1 MITSKKLRLL
11 LGALCVTGGLMVAS
25 AQPAVHPKSYYDE
38 ITYEWTD
45 ASNVTHTSAITEEA
59 TDPYQIVALLKKV
72 YCDPRLPGP
81 YQTAYKQNGTR
92 ENNVYYGSQAGGWN
106 ISNSDVTT
114 PYEEGYTLLMVSVK
128 DNATATP
135 TTTSGVMFDYEYQL
149 VNYFR
154 DNVSSIQLLTDGMR
168 IGEGENVGT
177 VFNISGYYNRFF
189 MISKGQSRKK
199 QAAGNSSRV
208 GEEPPF
214 KQMFE
219 EFSPTT
225 GKTNVDEV
233 KDFYVKM
240 LDGEAYPVQHDCV
253 SVISEQHYFS
263 MAGKTGTEHKSLTGL
278 NIFIPDYRLKYFADG
293 YYDGRTMNPT
303 GGNWEAEFAYYNPA
317 HAPKVGLYTI
327 KLTATPV
334 KADEPYTYNVNLTWT
349 SSLDEMA
356 GSTVPQN
363 YTVYV
368 VEPGPDGAPTY
379 RKIGETTETH
389 FTDVVP
395 QDEFSTSYTY
405 IIFGQP
411 IDENYYMFNAWSNDA
426 MVFIPGWH
434 DFVELHVGHFESDY
448 KMEQERNYYRNFL
461 NIANADPENGLTL
474 DRLTDENSFTLY
486 RIDLSD
492 ESMPETAIL
501 DLKLTKNY
509 GNSVHYNI
517 TYADNTQTP
526 TPGYNVNVTKSGDLN
541 VGNGGLINLGDITL
555 IDQFYAST
563 VNDQHPTIYGYVL
576 KLNSDNLDKKS
587 NTATVYVMKS
597 SSAPKGYYTLDQV
610 MNDVDG
616 TLETN
621 IKSGDLTMNLINLPD
636 VYHYYIHRGNGTQPN
651 EEVLTLQRNSDGT
664 FEDMA
669 TSSNYPSGTFWYNDP
684 KAVGTDYMTYVPIIA
699 LRGDNRVA
707 NDGKEN
713 TYGAPI
719 WKTGVGNINMMIG
732 GTRATGVYGEFV
744 DFDWNKCAI
753 FNPIFTIEGIV
764 PTNTN
769 IEYEPFMYRIWRNC
783 NDLRSYFY
791 NDEGKPLFWPY
802 DTPNAKE
809 LIVEEMTTQDKI
821 TAGNEFDEL
830 AFGATV
836 NASINFVVRF
846 YYKVVGAN
854 FTRDLNDDEPLYYV
868 VELSMPWENIPTGV
882 AEINTS
888 DEVSKTY
895 YNAQG
900 VKSDKPFDGV
910 NIVITRY
917 SDGSTKTTK
926 VVR

>member
-1 MITSKKLRLL
+1 
-11 LGALCVTGGLMVAS
+11 MVAS

-59 TDPYQIVALLKKV
+59 TDPYQMVALLKKV

-81 YQTAYKQNGTR
+81 EYTAYKNGTR
-92 ENNVYYGSQAGGWN
+92 ENPVEYGAQAGGWN
-106 ISNSDVTT
+106 ISSSDVTK
-114 PYEEGYTLLMVSVK
+114 PYEDGYTMLMVSVK
-128 DNATATP
+128 NDPLNVENNNYGQMF
-135 TTTSGVMFDYEYQL
+135 TSTSEL

-154 DNVSSIQLLTDGMR
+154 DNVTSVLLLTDGMR
-168 IGEGENVGT
+168 IGEGENAGT

-199 QAAGNSSRV
+199 TVDNSRHPEY
-208 GEEPPF
+208 GEQPPF

-219 EFSPTT
+219 QLSPTSGASGSETTRFYDKMIDGQSYKVIHDCASVIDNKHFFSMT
-225 GKTNVDEV
+225 GKN
-233 KDFYVKM
+233 
-240 LDGEAYPVQHDCV
+240 
-253 SVISEQHYFS
+253 
-263 MAGKTGTEHKSLTGL
+263 GTEYKSLTGL
-278 NIFIPDYRLKYFADG
+278 NIFMPDYRLNYFTVNYYG
-293 YYDGRTMNPT
+293 STYDGRTMAR
-303 GGNWEAEFAYYNPA
+303 GDYYWEAEYAQYDTTH

-327 KLTATPV
+327 KLNATPV

-395 QDEFSTSYTY
+395 QEEFSTSYTY
-405 IIFGQP
+405 IIYGQP
-411 IDENYYMFNAWSNDA
+411 ADENYYMFSAWSNDA

-486 RIDLSD
+486 RVDLSD
-492 ESMPETAIL
+492 ENMPETAIL
-501 DLKLTKNY
+501 DLKLTRNNN
-509 GNSVHYNI
+509 NSVRYNI

-526 TPGYNVNVTKSGDLN
+526 TPGYNVNVTYSGNLT

-576 KLNSDNLDKKS
+576 KLNSSTLNKKS

-621 IKSGDLTMNLINLPD
+621 VKSGDLTMNLINLPD
-636 VYHYYIHRGNGTQPN
+636 VYYYTIHRGNGTQPN
-651 EEVLTLQRNSDGT
+651 EKVLSLQRNTDGT

-684 KAVGTDYMTYVPIIA
+684 KAVGTDYMTYVPIIW
-699 LRGDNRVA
+699 LRGDDRVA
-707 NDGKEN
+707 HDGKEN
-713 TYGAPI
+713 SYGAPI
-719 WKTGVGNINMMIG
+719 WKTGVGNIEAMVG
-732 GTRATGVYGEFV
+732 GTRATGQFGEFV
-744 DFDWNKCAI
+744 DFDLEKCAI
-753 FNPIFTIEGIV
+753 YNPIFDIKGLV
-764 PTNTN
+764 PANTN
-769 IEYEPFMYRIWRNC
+769 IEYEPFMYRVWRNC
-783 NDLRSYFY
+783 NDVRPYFY
-791 NDEGKPLFWPY
+791 SSEGKPLFWPY
-802 DTPNAKE
+802 STPESHA
-809 LIVEEMTTQDKI
+809 LIVERMTTEDHI
-821 TAGNEFDEL
+821 AAGNEFDEL
-830 AFGATV
+830 AFGAKV
-836 NASINFVVRF
+836 NTTIEFVVRF

-854 FTRDLNDDEPLYYV
+854 FTRDLNDDQPLYYV
-868 VELSMPWENIPTGV
+868 VEARLPWNNIPTGV
-882 AEINTS
+882 AEINNANT
-888 DEVSKTY
+888 EVSKTY

-926 VVR
+926 VIR

>member
-1 MITSKKLRLL
+1 
-11 LGALCVTGGLMVAS
+11 MVAS

-92 ENNVYYGSQAGGWN
+92 ENDVYYGSQNGGWN
-106 ISNSDVTT
+106 ISNSDVTK
-114 PYEEGYTLLMVSVK
+114 PYEDGYTMLMVSVK
-128 DNATATP
+128 NNSTAQP
-135 TTTSGVMFDYEYQL
+135 IPQNSDGLLLKNTTEL

-154 DNVSSIQLLTDGMR
+154 DNVSSVLLLTDGMR

-199 QAAGNSSRV
+199 NSTDNTSAY

-214 KQMFE
+214 KHMFE
-219 EFSPTT
+219 ELSPTT
-225 GKTNVDEV
+225 GKQNSEITG
-233 KDFYVKM
+233 FYRKM
-240 LDGEAYPVQHDCV
+240 LNGEAYPVKHDCT
-253 SVISEQHYFS
+253 SVISERHFFS
-263 MAGKTGTEHKSLTGL
+263 MNGNEGEDYESLTGL
-278 NIFIPDYRLKYFADG
+278 NIFIPDYRLKYFEVPDTTYDLLG
-293 YYDGRTMNPT
+293 FMHINYIDGRTMNPHGST
-303 GGNWEAEFAYYNPA
+303 WKATYAYYNENY
-317 HAPKVGLYTI
+317 APKVGLYTI
-327 KLTATPV
+327 VLNATPV
-334 KADEPYTYNVNLTWT
+334 KAEEPYTYNVNLTWT

-356 GSTVPQN
+356 NGTVPQH
-363 YTVYV
+363 YIVYV

-379 RKIGETTETH
+379 RKIGETNENH

-395 QDEFSTSYTY
+395 QEEFSTSYTY
-405 IIFGQP
+405 IIYGQP
-411 IDENYYMFNAWSNDA
+411 TDENYYMFNAWSNDA
-426 MVFIPGWH
+426 SVFIPGWH
-434 DFVELHVGHFESDY
+434 DFVELHVGNFESDY
-448 KMEQERNYYRNFL
+448 FMEQERNYYRNFL

-486 RIDLSD
+486 RVDLSD
-492 ESMPETAIL
+492 ENMPETAIL
-501 DLKLTKNY
+501 NLNLTRNN
-509 GNSVHYNI
+509 NSVRYNI
-517 TYADNTQTP
+517 SYADNTQTP
-526 TPGYNVNVTKSGDLN
+526 TPGYNVNVTYSGNLT
-541 VGNGGLINLGDITL
+541 VGDGGLINLGDITL

-576 KLNSDNLDKKS
+576 KLNSSTLDKKS

-616 TLETN
+616 TLQTN
-621 IKSGDLTMNLINLPD
+621 VKSGDLTMNLINLPD

-651 EEVLTLQRNSDGT
+651 EEVLSLQRNSDGT

-684 KAVGTDYMTYVPIIA
+684 MAVGTDYMTYVPIIA
-699 LRGDNRVA
+699 LHGDNRVA
-707 NDGKEN
+707 KDGKEN
-713 TYGAPI
+713 SYGGTI
-719 WKTGVGNINMMIG
+719 WKTGVGNINAMVG
-732 GTRATGVYGEFV
+732 GTRATGQFGEFV
-744 DFDWNKCAI
+744 DFDLEKCAI
-753 FNPIFTIEGIV
+753 YNPIFDIKGLV
-764 PTNTN
+764 PANTN
-769 IEYEPFMYRIWRNC
+769 IEYEPFMYRVWRNC
-783 NDLRSYFY
+783 NDVRPYFY
-791 NDEGKPLFWPY
+791 SSEGKPLFWPY
-802 DTPNAKE
+802 STPESHA
-809 LIVEEMTTQDKI
+809 LIVERMTTEDHI
-821 TAGNEFDEL
+821 AAGNEFDEL
-830 AFGATV
+830 AFGAKLNTT
-836 NASINFVVRF
+836 IEFVVRF

-854 FTRDLNDDEPLYYV
+854 FTRDLNDDQPLYYV
-868 VELSMPWENIPTGV
+868 VEARLPWNNIPTGV
-882 AEINTS
+882 AEINNANT
-888 DEVSKTY
+888 EVSKTY

-926 VVR
+926 VIR

>member
-59 TDPYQIVALLKKV
+59 TDPYQMVALLKKV

-81 YQTAYKQNGTR
+81 TYTAYTQNGTR
-92 ENNVYYGSQAGGWN
+92 ENEVYYGKQAGGWN
-106 ISNSDVTT
+106 ISNSDVTK
-114 PYEEGYTLLMVSVK
+114 PYEDGYTMLMVSV
-128 DNATATP
+128 DNNSTATP
-135 TTTSGVMFDYEYQL
+135 SDDGEMFNSTTKL

-154 DNVSSIQLLTDGMR
+154 DNVTSIQLLTDGMR
-168 IGEGENVGT
+168 IGEGERAGT

-189 MISKGQSRKK
+189 MISKGQSRQKSSS
-199 QAAGNSSRV
+199 NSSPY

-214 KQMFE
+214 KQMYE
-219 EFSPTT
+219 ELSPTN
-225 GKTNVDEV
+225 GKPGSDI
-233 KDFYVKM
+233 DGFYTKM
-240 LDGEAYPVQHDCV
+240 IDGEDYPVIHDCV
-253 SVISEQHYFS
+253 SVISESHFFS
-263 MAGKTGTEHKSLTGL
+263 MAGKDGKEYKSLTGL
-278 NIFIPDYRLKYFADG
+278 NIFMPDYRLKYFKESG
-293 YYDGRTMNPT
+293 HDGRTMNYGDWPDT
-303 GGNWEAEFAYYNPA
+303 WVATYAKYNPDY
-317 HAPKVGLYTI
+317 APDVRLYTI

-356 GSTVPQN
+356 HGTVPQT

-379 RKIGETTETH
+379 RKIGETNETH

-395 QDEFSTSYTY
+395 QDEFSTTYTY
-405 IIFGQP
+405 IIYGQP
-411 IDENYYMFNAWSNDA
+411 ADENYSMFNAWSNDV

-448 KMEQERNYYRNFL
+448 FMEQERNYYRNFL

-486 RIDLSD
+486 RVDLSD
-492 ESMPETAIL
+492 ENMPETAVL
-501 DLKLTKNY
+501 DLKLTRNN
-509 GNSVHYNI
+509 NSVRYNI

-526 TPGYNVNVTKSGDLN
+526 TPGYNVNVTNSGNLS
-541 VGNGGLINLGDITL
+541 VGDGGLINLGAITL

-576 KLNSDNLDKKS
+576 KLNSSTLDKKS

-616 TLETN
+616 TLQTN
-621 IKSGDLTMNLINLPD
+621 VKSGDLTMNLINLPD
-636 VYHYYIHRGNGTQPN
+636 VYHYTIDRGNGTQPN
-651 EEVLTLQRNSDGT
+651 EEVLSLQRNTDGT

-684 KAVGTDYMTYVPIIA
+684 MAVGTDYMTYVPIIW
-699 LRGDNRVA
+699 LRGDDRVA
-707 NDGKEN
+707 HDGKEN
-713 TYGAPI
+713 SYGGPI
-719 WKTGVGNINMMIG
+719 WKTGVGNIEAMVG
-732 GTRATGVYGEFV
+732 GTRATGQFGEFV
-744 DFDWNKCAI
+744 DFDLEKCAI
-753 FNPIFTIEGIV
+753 YNPIFDIKGLV
-764 PTNTN
+764 PANTN
-769 IEYEPFMYRIWRNC
+769 IEYEPFMYRVWRNC
-783 NDLRSYFY
+783 NDVRPYFY
-791 NDEGKPLFWPY
+791 SSEGKPLFWPY
-802 DTPNAKE
+802 STPESHA
-809 LIVEEMTTQDKI
+809 LIVERMTTEDHI
-821 TAGNEFDEL
+821 AAGNEFDEL
-830 AFGATV
+830 AFGAKLNTT
-836 NASINFVVRF
+836 IEFVVRF

-854 FTRDLNDDEPLYYV
+854 FTRDLNDNDELYYV
-868 VELSMPWENIPTGV
+868 VEARLPWNNIPTGV
-882 AEINTS
+882 AEINNANT
-888 DEVSKTY
+888 EVSKTY

-926 VVR
+926 VIR